1 MSRLASTL
9 LRAAAS
15 WRKTAFG
22 WRGFAQSSSFRV
34 GTPIASSLWPKIA
47 RSAQRCAVFGLPLS
61 AIFSLRKASH
71 KTVKL
76 IGNRIEAGESAPSAR
91 EAARLARSPD
101 TNIQSW
107 PYGLRPPPE
116 TNAPTRTYASVTTT
130 LTEREPPLNAE
141 RFQEIQAH
149 DLANQIATLRQ
160 RLENAEPE
168 AVLSALRPEER
179 RWLIEDAEEIMDF
192 LGALVD
198 ALKPKAVSWT
208 ALAAAWGK
216 TVTVSY
222 VRTTLFCVRECAGVP
237 ALDASVLRQRLQAIG
252 LSTSTIAAR
261 VASSRC
267 AIS

>member
-1 MSRLASTL
+1 VRERYFRQHVEIGQHLIESRRILKENRVWLAW
-9 LRAAAS
+9 LRAEFQFPRRHAD
-15 WRKTAFG
+15 RF
-22 WRGFAQSSSFRV
+22 
-34 GTPIASSLWPKIA
+34 IAVPKIA

-198 ALKPKAVSWT
+198 ALKPKAVS
-208 ALAAAWGK
+208 
-216 TVTVSY
+216 
-222 VRTTLFCVRECAGVP
+222 
-237 ALDASVLRQRLQAIG
+237 
-252 LSTSTIAAR
+252 
-261 VASSRC
+261 
-267 AIS
+267 